1 VVLVCALQQSFSRL
15 ANAHLL
21 LLHELGVGAV
31 VDNILAK
38 DGCGE
43 RVVDLL
49 SVDILQLAI
58 ENEIIALGAQADS
71 GLLAQEDESENITV
85 LLAAGKEEGVGVH
98 AVGDGV
104 ADPWQEV
111 EDERRLIGV
120 AEEDL
125 LEDIQEDNEGEQTAG
140 GGEDDE
146 PGGRV
151 VEERS
156 QRANETLE
164 EAHCGGGGSIEKKES
179 LLLLVVVSN
188 T

>member
-1 VVLVCALQQSFSRL
+1 M
-15 ANAHLL
+15 
-21 LLHELGVGAV
+21 
-31 VDNILAK
+31 
-38 DGCGE
+38 
-43 RVVDLL
+43 VDLL

-58 ENEIIALGAQADS
+58 ENEVVSLSAQADG

-85 LLAAGKEEGVGVH
+85 LLAAGKEEGIGVH

-104 ADPWQEV
+104 ADPWEEV

-125 LEDIQEDNEGEQTAG
+125 LEDVQEDNEGEQTAG
-140 GGEDDE
+140 GGEGDE

-164 EAHCGGGGSIEKKES
+164 EAHCGGIEKKEWWWRW
-179 LLLLVVVSN
+179 LLVVVSSK
-188 T
+188 TRRGRVK

>member
-1 VVLVCALQQSFSRL
+1 M
-15 ANAHLL
+15 
-21 LLHELGVGAV
+21 
-31 VDNILAK
+31 
-38 DGCGE
+38 
-43 RVVDLL
+43 VDLL
-49 SVDILQLAI
+49 GVDVLQLAI
-58 ENEIIALGAQADS
+58 ENEVIAFGAQADGS
-71 GLLAQEDESENITV
+71 LLAQEDESENITV

-111 EDERRLIGV
+111 EDERRLIRV

-125 LEDIQEDNEGEQTAG
+125 MEDVEEDDEGEQTAG
-140 GGEDDE
+140 GGQDDE

-164 EAHCGGGGSIEKKES
+164 EAHCRGIEKREWLL
-179 LLLLVVVSN
+179 LLLLVVSK
-188 T
+188 TRRGKSK

>member
-1 VVLVCALQQSFSRL
+1 MKNAT
-15 ANAHLL
+15 AHLL
-21 LLHELGVGAV
+21 LLHDLGVGAV
-31 VDNILAK
+31 VDDILAK
-38 DGCGE
+38 DRCGE

-49 SVDILQLAI
+49 SVDVLQLAI
-58 ENEIIALGAQADS
+58 ENEVVAFGAEADG

-104 ADPWQEV
+104 ADPWEEV

-125 LEDIQEDNEGEQTAG
+125 LEDVQEDNEGEQTAG
-140 GGEDDE
+140 GGESDE

-164 EAHCGGGGSIEKKES
+164 EAHCGGMERKKGGGGCWWWSAATPGGEGLSE
-179 LLLLVVVSN
+179 V
-188 T
+188 